1 MDNRFETT
9 TITPTVVNSGIKDK
23 KCKLIV
29 LHQNICSLRNKITEL
44 EVMLSSELKHV
55 DVICLTEYWQSD
67 LNICYTNTGD
77 FKSVSAFCRVVV
89 NMVDLVYT

>member
-9 TITPTVVNSGIKDK
+9 SITSTVVNSGMKGK
-23 KCKLIV
+23 QCKLTI

-44 EVMLSSELKHV
+44 EAMLSSELKHV

-67 LNICYTNTGD
+67 LNISYTNTGD
-77 FKSVSAFCRVVV
+77 F
-89 NMVDLVYT
+89 NLLVTRCTNKFNI